1 MPKVL
6 IAEDEET
13 LAHGLEVN
21 LRREGF
27 DVVRARRGDT
37 VVELVA
43 RTAPDLITLDVM
55 LPGMSGL
62 DVCRELRR
70 QGVGVPIIMVTA
82 RAEEVDRVL
91 GLEIGADDYL
101 VKPFS
106 VRELIARI
114 RAHLRR
120 ESRHGESAL
129 NRHEFGRC
137 TVDFEHFTATRDGKP
152 LDLTT
157 REFGILQLLV
167 RAQGEV
173 VTRDR
178 MLDEVWGS
186 DTAVNARTVDM
197 HLLNLRRKLEDDPTR
212 PRFITSV
219 YGEGYRFTR

>member
-6 IAEDEET
+6 IVEDDEA

-21 LRREGF
+21 LKREGF

-37 VVELVA
+37 VVDLVA

-55 LPGMSGL
+55 LPGLGGI
-62 DVCRELRR
+62 DVCRELRK

-106 VRELIARI
+106 VRELVARI

-120 ESRHGESAL
+120 ESRHDASPL

-137 TVDFEHFTATRDGKP
+137 TVDFEHFTASRDGAP

-157 REFGILQLLV
+157 REFSILQLLV
-167 RAQGEV
+167 RARGEV

-178 MLDEVWGS
+178 ILDEVWGR
-186 DTAVNARTVDM
+186 DNAVNARTVDM
-197 HLLNLRRKLEDDPTR
+197 HLLNLRRKLEDDPAR
-212 PRFITSV
+212 PRFIVSV
-219 YGEGYRFTR
+219 YGERYRFTD